1 MAKTL
6 NKTGITT
13 GNTVRA
19 YHVTQSV
26 DAFTGIDAYDITISG
41 SLVVT
46 GSQTTTGDATITGS
60 LTVSGS
66 QTGVT
71 SAVEKINLGKY
82 SIKTLNSHDA
92 GFLGQFGGQLI
103 ISASD
108 FTYKN
113 PLFVI
118 QRHAFNGEGLDLWAQ
133 RDFYAGGPSYSNG
146 EISTIFSVSGSDLG
160 GRYGEIHL
168 GNELKSLNLQ
178 PSIKILGHVTASG
191 NISSSLQLLG
201 KSLEIEETASIGRS
215 LTVGTTLT
223 VAETITGD
231 GVGITNLQRPI
242 SNSVSTNFSASTSNS
257 GFYFRAGGNVT
268 CSIGTSSIYLVP
280 IGVEYEIFQTSSA
293 GNFSFVTG
301 SSTIIL
307 NSKDGK
313 TKLTGQFSAA
323 TLKKVGGDEWDL
335 IGDLS

>member
-1 MAKTL
+1 MTKTL

-108 FTYKN
+108 F
-113 PLFVI
+113 
-118 QRHAFNGEGLDLWAQ
+118 
-133 RDFYAGGPSYSNG
+133 S
-146 EISTIFSVSGSDLG
+146 
-160 GRYGEIHL
+160 
-168 GNELKSLNLQ
+168 
-178 PSIKILGHVTASG
+178 
-191 NISSSLQLLG
+191 
-201 KSLEIEETASIGRS
+201 
-215 LTVGTTLT
+215 TLT
-223 VAETITGD
+223 
-231 GVGITNLQRPI
+231 L
-242 SNSVSTNFSASTSNS
+242 
-257 GFYFRAGGNVT
+257 
-268 CSIGTSSIYLVP
+268 
-280 IGVEYEIFQTSSA
+280 IFH
-293 GNFSFVTG
+293 F
-301 SSTIIL
+301 
-307 NSKDGK
+307 
-313 TKLTGQFSAA
+313 
-323 TLKKVGGDEWDL
+323 W
-335 IGDLS
+335 